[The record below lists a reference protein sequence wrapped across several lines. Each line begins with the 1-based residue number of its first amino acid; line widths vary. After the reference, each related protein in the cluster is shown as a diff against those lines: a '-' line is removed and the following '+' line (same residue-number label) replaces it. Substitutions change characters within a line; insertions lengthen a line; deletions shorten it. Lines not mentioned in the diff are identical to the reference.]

1 MNTIRAPF
9 PVSALPRRALRT
21 WHLTATRTPCLKSC
35 RLRGLGSLGTWM
47 RVPIC
52 WVCNTDLL
60 ACYSCFLNSDK
71 FSGVLLSS
79 AGCSF
84 PDCTSFECGDN
95 PSTTGFGPA
104 VIGSVAHLPMLTSSL
119 SPVSHPLA
127 FVHNPSGVLW
137 CV

>member
-1 MNTIRAPF
+1 MNRIRAPF
-9 PVSALPRRALRT
+9 PVSALLLRALRT
-21 WHLTATRTPCLKSC
+21 WHLTAIRTPCLKSC
-35 RLRGLGSLGTWM
+35 RLRGQGSLGTWM
-47 RVPIC
+47 RALIC

-60 ACYSCFLNSDK
+60 MCYSCFLNSAK
-71 FSGVLLSS
+71 FSGVLLSCAS
-79 AGCSF
+79 HSS
-84 PDCTSFECGDN
+84 PDCTHFECGDN
-95 PSTTGFGPA
+95 PGTIGCGPA